1 MIKKIDIMGIQLDN
15 YTVREAIMIVEK
27 MLSNNVFNTLQEV
40 YMNTLIMAGEEED
53 VRTVL
58 ETLDHTVIAE
68 KGILEATGED
78 SLQRIHEI
86 EDCDFFYE
94 LFKRVER
101 NYKKVF
107 IIAETEAAVEEMTQH
122 LQESFPRIEIVGSR
136 AMEDYVGEAESLVN
150 AINSETVDVILS
162 LLPSPTQEKFLL
174 DNKDK
179 LSANLWY
186 GIGDNKFGLRGKGIS
201 GGIANKLKVRKLA
214 KHINNYEEKEKANNE
229 FTG

>member
-1 MIKKIDIMGIQLDN
+1 M
-15 YTVREAIMIVEK
+15 
-27 MLSNNVFNTLQEV
+27 
-40 YMNTLIMAGEEED
+40 
-53 VRTVL
+53 
-58 ETLDHTVIAE
+58 
-68 KGILEATGED
+68 
-78 SLQRIHEI
+78 
-86 EDCDFFYE
+86 
-94 LFKRVER
+94 
-101 NYKKVF
+101 
-107 IIAETEAAVEEMTQH
+107 
-122 LQESFPRIEIVGSR
+122 
-136 AMEDYVGEAESLVN
+136 GEAESLVN

-201 GGIANKLKVRKLA
+201 GGIANMLKVRKLA